1 MIWCWWSGSP
11 TPRSCTRPIRTTQD
25 WIWTGLNLPLLF
37 PLALSFLIHPL
48 LARIVSAYK
57 LVCTCINA
65 STTPPSIFFTFVHF
79 SCICVCAFFSI
90 RLLMSSFF
98 PAVVFI
104 ALFGLDVNILFVL
117 LVCLFAFLPM
127 LKIESAGRALARDWM
142 KQWEWVGSPARKFT
156 GLYLVPF
163 SSLFITPL
171 LCFIFR

>member
-48 LARIVSAYK
+48 LARIV
-57 LVCTCINA
+57 CIQTCLHLHKRVNN
-65 STTPPSIFFTFVHF
+65 SPLYFLYF
-79 SCICVCAFFSI
+79 C
-90 RLLMSSFF
+90 SFF
-98 PAVVFI
+98 VYMC
-104 ALFGLDVNILFVL
+104 
-117 LVCLFAFLPM
+117 VCLFFYPPSYVFFLPSCRVHCSIWAWCEHFVCFVGV
-127 LKIESAGRALARDWM
+127 LVCFPSNAQDWIRRQSFGQRLDEAVGM
-142 KQWEWVGSPARKFT
+142 GWVPARKFT